1 MNKNIE
7 TPKRLQNKLIN
18 YPKEQNKERTI
29 QTRKTRERPKKKIK
43 KKNDKPKK

>member
-29 QTRKTRERPKKKIK
+29 QTRKNKRETQEENKKEE
-43 KKNDKPKK
+43 